1 MTLSDIVSAYLPWA
15 GLININCIN
24 SALQYSSDDNLIS
37 VKRTLRGLSQAWGQ
51 LEAVITNQSP
61 FMVQVIYVET
71 MPWLLQF
78 YLHTLEAR
86 VNGTMTSRSMLLYLI
101 LGSFLTGELDPRWHY
116 F

>member
-1 MTLSDIVSAYLPWA
+1 MTLSDIVSAYLPWVK
-15 GLININCIN
+15 LVDTNCFD
-24 SALQYSSDDNLIS
+24 SALEYSSDANPIS
-37 VKRTLRGLSQAWGQ
+37 VKRTLRGSSQAWGQ

-61 FMVQVIYVET
+61 VMVQVIYVET

-86 VNGTMTSRSMLLYLI
+86 VNGIKTGLSMLFYLI
-101 LGSFLTGELDPRWHY
+101 LGPQF